1 MSRLDKMAKRGANS
15 FKAGMEFEGGLLETL
30 KRTYDVQNGDCLCA
44 FDTVSAG
51 AEEGIDV
58 PFHFRGASYGLE
70 AKTLNASEGGQRKF
84 IVKDGMLQLPDD
96 DRAKIH
102 KALLPPG
109 FILWE
114 GSIPS
119 FLKGDRTQETWDKEA
134 ASFRDVY
141 INADNTTVADFYKK
155 KGTHYIQIEGKG
167 LYHTGEDPC
176 NFGVPL
182 FTCTTR
188 LRIRCKRHH
197 GSVPGT
203 VMAALNYNKNTLPK
217 SPFCLMNGPLPPN
230 LAQLN

>member
-1 MSRLDKMAKRGANS
+1 MAKRGANS
-15 FKAGMEFEGGLLETL
+15 FKAGMEFEGGLLDTL

-84 IVKDGMLQLPDD
+84 IVKDGTLQLPDD

>member
-1 MSRLDKMAKRGANS
+1 MAKRGANS
-15 FKAGMEFEGGLLETL
+15 FKAGLEFEGGLLETL

>member
-1 MSRLDKMAKRGANS
+1 MIKRGANS
-15 FKAGMEFEGGLLETL
+15 FKAGMQFEGGLLEAL

-44 FDTVSAG
+44 FDAVSAR
-51 AEEGIDV
+51 ADEGIDV
-58 PFHFRGASYGLE
+58 PFHFRGSLYGLE

-84 IVKDGMLQLPDD
+84 ILKDGALQLPDD

-102 KALLPPG
+102 KALLPPN
-109 FILWE
+109 FTLWE
-114 GSIPS
+114 GRVPS

-134 ASFRDVY
+134 PSFRDVY
-141 INADNTTVADFYKK
+141 VNAETTTVADFYKK

-182 FTCTTR
+182 FTCATR

-217 SPFCLMNGPLPPN
+217 SPFCLMNGPFPPS
-230 LAQLN
+230 LARLS

>member
-1 MSRLDKMAKRGANS
+1 MIRRGGNA
-15 FKAGMEFEGGLLETL
+15 FRAGMEFEGGLLETL
-30 KRTYDVQNGDCLCA
+30 KRTYDIENGDCLCA
-44 FDTVSAG
+44 FDAVGAG

-58 PFHFRGASYGLE
+58 PFRFRGGAYGLE

-84 IVKDGMLQLPDD
+84 NLKDGVLELPND
-96 DRAKIH
+96 DRTRIH
-102 KALLPPG
+102 RALLPPN
-109 FILWE
+109 FTLWE
-114 GSIPS
+114 GRVPS
-119 FLKGDRTQETWDKEA
+119 FLRGDRTQETWDREA

-141 INADNTTVADFYKK
+141 INADANAVANFYKE

-182 FTCTTR
+182 FSCITR

-203 VMAALNYNKNTLPK
+203 VMAALNYNKNTLPNT
-217 SPFCLMNGPLPPN
+217 PFCLMNGPLPPT
-230 LAQLN
+230 LARLN